1 MPCNVMQAG
10 EVVKPQ
16 NTDGGFI
23 AAGSGKTSIK
33 PAHWSPAQAQAQL
46 DTRMAFRPSSIKSR
60 AHKRLTAVMDKRHG
74 FKGSRM
80 QATTTVM
87 DPHREKAERARAEEA
102 RIRDR

>member
-1 MPCNVMQAG
+1 MQAG

-16 NTDGGFI
+16 NTLDGGLFI
-23 AAGSGKTSIK
+23 AAGSGKNQHQTCALV
-33 PAHWSPAQAQAQL
+33 PRAQAQAQL